1 MNNPT
6 HTETSAVQAARK
18 NIVKDYY
25 EAMTAY
31 RSTDRKERYEDVRKK
46 ILSSN
51 ATHFFLREILN
62 KCEHRDT
69 IDNINNLEVALRL
82 MKMKLGTE
90 SYK

>member
-6 HTETSAVQAARK
+6 QTETSAVQDARK
-18 NIVKDYY
+18 NIVGDYY
-25 EAMTAY
+25 EALAAY
-31 RSTDRKERYEDVRKK
+31 RSADRKERYEEVRGK
-46 ILSSN
+46 ILSSD

-69 IDNINNLEVALRL
+69 VDNINNLEVALRL

-90 SYK
+90 NA

>member
-6 HTETSAVQAARK
+6 HTESSAVQDARK
-18 NIVKDYY
+18 NIVQNYY
-25 EAMTAY
+25 EAMAAH
-31 RSTDRKERYEDVRKK
+31 RSADRKERYEDVRKK
-46 ILSSN
+46 ILSSD

-82 MKMKLGTE
+82 MKMKLGAE